1 MATITKPNPQ
11 HRGDPLFLVDLLRA
25 FGVEVK
31 EFTGWRTRGHGDFNQ
46 IWGVVAHHT
55 AGNNTP
61 ASLIAYG
68 HSALWGLLS
77 QIHLDRQGVA
87 TITGAGHAYHA
98 GRGSW
103 SGIRTDGANQVTIG
117 IEANSDG
124 VTPWPPHMLDVYYRI
139 CAAIC
144 WYLGHSSLRTIG
156 HKEWAGE
163 YGKWD
168 PGGIDMRQFR
178 ANVQRYIDRPPF
190 MGAITPPTTEGED
203 MAFWEEKIPSLVDS
217 KKSFARKDY
226 ISLIDYHATKANLQS
241 EAALIATR
249 GLTKLVEAQSN
260 ELALLREDVAALTN
274 IVTTRLPGGN

>member
-1 MATITKPNPQ
+1 MSIKPKPN
-11 HRGDPLFLVDLLRA
+11 HRGDPLFLPELLRA

-31 EFTGWRTRGHGDFNQ
+31 EFTGWRNRGHGDFGS

-68 HSALWGLLS
+68 HSQLWGLLS
-77 QIHLDRQGVA
+77 QIHLDRSGVA
-87 TITGAGHAYHA
+87 TITGAGTAYHA
-98 GRGSW
+98 GRGSYG
-103 SGIRTDGANQVTIG
+103 GIRTDGANQVTIG
-117 IEANSDG
+117 VEANSDG

-168 PGGIDMRQFR
+168 PGLIDMRQFR
-178 ANVQRYIDRPPF
+178 GQVQRYIDRPPF
-190 MGAITPPTTEGED
+190 LPAPSPVIKGED
-203 MAFWEEKIPSLVDS
+203 MAFWDDQVPSMVDP
-217 KKSFARKDY
+217 KKKFARKDY
-226 ISLIDYHATKANLQS
+226 LSLIDYHATFANIQS
-241 EAALIATR
+241 KKTLDMVTQTLDELR
-249 GLTKLVEAQSN
+249 LV
-260 ELALLREDVAALTN
+260 REDLAGLARVVHAK
-274 IVTTRLPGGN
+274 